1 MKGYSLRSLFSP
13 VRWVLCT
20 EVGLARLAARPLA
33 ESQSPRQTLFDFVIW
48 RNLSG
53 RSWGA
58 LSPSKI
64 FLLNLQNLNTERRGL
79 ESLGVLGCTGGDR
92 SIVSVSGNGAA
103 PGTAP
108 TWALFSLV
116 FPGQCLGKEVTCPGC
131 HSPGWRRRGPHTE
144 PDVSWAWIRTPRFLG
159 PSPVRR

>member
-1 MKGYSLRSLFSP
+1 MKGYSLGSLLSP

-20 EVGLARLAARPLA
+20 EVGLPAWQQAPLA

-48 RNLSG
+48 RNLNG

-58 LSPSKI
+58 LGPSKI
-64 FLLNLQNLNTERRGL
+64 FLLNLQNLKTERRGL
-79 ESLGVLGCTGGDR
+79 ESLGALGCTGGDR

-116 FPGQCLGKEVTCPGC
+116 FPGEGSDLPRVPQPRLETARP
-131 HSPGWRRRGPHTE
+131 PHR
-144 PDVSWAWIRTPRFLG
+144 A
-159 PSPVRR
+159 